1 MARHPDTDL
10 VPYLRGELPPAER
23 ERVARHLEECPDCKQ
38 DTELL
43 RDLLGNLAHAIGQPP
58 AVSWARYR
66 AELREKLE
74 RRRAPAW
81 AGWTWRLRPV
91 QVAVAAGFV
100 AVLVYIGLP
109 GYGAMPTDPV
119 LMENAVLASR
129 LDMIDHL
136 DVVQKLD
143 ILEDFDVIRK
153 LDTLP
158 SRGEG

>member
-1 MARHPDTDL
+1 MS
-10 VPYLRGELPPAER
+10 
-23 ERVARHLEECPDCKQ
+23 
-38 DTELL
+38 
-43 RDLLGNLAHAIGQPP
+43 QPP
-58 AVSWARYR
+58 EDEFRDVIAELRRRAPEPPPVHWGAYR

-81 AGWTWRLRPV
+81 TGWTWRLRPV

-109 GYGAMPTDPV
+109 GYSSMPTDPV
-119 LMENAVLASR
+119 LMENPVLASR

-136 DVVQKLD
+136 GVVQKLD
-143 ILEDFDVIRK
+143 ILEDFDVINK